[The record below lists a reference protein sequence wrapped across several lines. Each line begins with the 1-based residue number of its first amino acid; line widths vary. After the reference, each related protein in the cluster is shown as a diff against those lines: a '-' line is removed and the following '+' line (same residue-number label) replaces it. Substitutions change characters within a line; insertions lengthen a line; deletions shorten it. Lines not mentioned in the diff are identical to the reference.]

1 MARIELHDVSKTYGE
16 HTAVRGL
23 DMTIAD
29 GELLVLLGPSGC
41 GKSTTM
47 NMIAGLDSPTSGA
60 IRFDGVDVIHRSPH
74 ERNIAMV
81 FQSSLLYPHLSAR
94 QNIYMSLKRSGLS
107 KSEIAGRIA
116 RAAETVDVTR
126 LLDKLPSQLSGGER
140 QRVATAKAIVREPAG
155 FLLDE
160 PLSSLDASLRLSL
173 RAELVNLQK
182 RIRTTMVFV
191 THDQIEAMTMGDR
204 IGIMREGQLEQIG
217 TPTEVYNRPKT
228 LFVAGFVGAPPM
240 NFLKGAIEHEGGTL
254 WFVHAALR
262 LEIPSGP
269 AEIAPAHGGDLGH
282 QAASDPAQPAGSI
295 LTAVDRLR
303 DRTARQRGDR
313 HMRRPERREDSRDRP
328 GGLYSASR
336 RAPRRHLRWGGRA
349 SFRSGHGASAS
360 RSGGR
365 VMPAIDPT
373 ARCAWPSRDLARRA
387 AAMCKHGRAC
397 PARRL

>member
-60 IRFDGVDVIHRSPH
+60 IRFDGVDVIRRSPH

-240 NFLKGAIEHEGGTL
+240 NFLKGAIEHADSKL
-254 WFVHAALR
+254 WFVHPALR
-262 LEIPSGP
+262 LEIP
-269 AEIAPAHGGDLGH
+269 DR
-282 QAASDPAQPAGSI
+282 PAQVATRKQVILGIRPHLTRLSQPGPSSLPLTVYAIEQLGNEAIVICDGAAGEKI
-295 LTAVDRLR
+295 RAIVQPGFAAPVGARL
-303 DRTARQRGDR
+303 DVTFDG
-313 HMRRPERREDSRDRP
+313 
-328 GGLYSASR
+328 
-336 RAPRRHLRWGGRA
+336 
-349 SFRSGHGASAS
+349 
-360 RSGGR
+360 
-365 VMPAIDPT
+365 
-373 ARCAWPSRDLARRA
+373 A
-387 AAMCKHGRAC
+387 AAHLFDPDSGQVLAETE
-397 PARRL
+397 AA